1 MASRLKVVEPTAT
14 ELALPPPIDFTPAPT
29 RKRHAGWT
37 AERQRTFIER
47 LALTGSA
54 GQASAAAGVASSSA
68 YRLRNKAGADS
79 FAAAWERR
87 CVSPRRAAPRS
98 PGTGPCTAA
107 S

>member
-14 ELALPPPIDFTPAPT
+14 DLAPPPPIDFTPAPT

-37 AERQRTFIER
+37 AEKQRKFIDR

-68 YRLRNKAGADS
+68 YRLRNKAGAHDAS
-79 FAAAWERR
+79 ERLT
-87 CVSPRRAAPRS
+87 CP
-98 PGTGPCTAA
+98 
-107 S
+107 